1 MLPCADAQAARPSW
15 PTTGRKATASAA
27 VCALGLVRAR
37 VRLRVRARAR
47 ARARTRARARMRA
60 RARARVAG
68 WPLLLTLT
76 LALTVPRVRRKRAT
90 PAALRGLRWL
100 DIPSPTAAVPP
111 ASPSEARDA
120 REQLREGDQ
129 VEGAYVGQSPAA

>member
-1 MLPCADAQAARPSW
+1 MMQQP
-15 PTTGRKATASAA
+15 
-27 VCALGLVRAR
+27 VHVRG
-37 VRLRVRARAR
+37 RLRIRDRDRDRA
-47 ARARTRARARMRA
+47 RARARMRA